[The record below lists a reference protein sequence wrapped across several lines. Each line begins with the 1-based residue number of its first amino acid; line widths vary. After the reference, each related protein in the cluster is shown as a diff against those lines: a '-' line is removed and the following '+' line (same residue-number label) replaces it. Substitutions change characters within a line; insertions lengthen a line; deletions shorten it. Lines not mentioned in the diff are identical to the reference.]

1 MAEVER
7 VLSTTPSPAT
17 TEEQPPTSLPTAPAD
32 TASEHQPPQVH
43 SRWGHL
49 ALLALAALGAAIG
62 FLTGIGLYGEV
73 RFEPLLFI
81 FQALILGSAA
91 YVLFDPAMEML
102 HDRLGAARGKF
113 PEGRKLIATAVV
125 ALATVLVSAFHHS
138 LGETLKEELG
148 KLQYLEGLFGWLKD
162 VNGFLL
168 AVVVMCCVGL
178 ISLLVTH
185 SWILGAKQQ
194 RRRAALYGGITSFVA
209 AIALASLLVRSLDHK
224 GYLHSYFWG
233 ALVGILAVLWFFG
246 PGLIGGVAINRL
258 RYGSSAT
265 KGILGY
271 LLLFSAGYALSLLIA
286 AYAFEVAFPIYKDS
300 VDAFIWLP
308 IIALISQNL
317 GWALGP
323 FFRREFCD
331 HHLGMSGGGT
341 EKPAAERKLPPV
353 VAFPGPRTA
362 SPLALASI
370 DDKQTPAARAQDLLL
385 KPKGDRM
392 WAALALLFTLVATGF
407 AYHAGAM
414 RRDPEIAD
422 NIQREIQQD
431 SGLRKKGLNVHS
443 AGRIVT
449 LSGVVDDEAEHAAAV
464 QRALSVRGVKQLI
477 DQIQVAPATPPAS
490 TAISTPGAAGPQS
503 PVPAIDATI
512 SIGGAA
518 SPGKVGSSANGPAPH
533 GTAANAKPEVSQKS
547 VEAPKTA
554 DAQKH
559 KGLLN
564 FLKKDKNNQAA
575 ADSKNPADAA
585 KSPDSEKHKGLFNF
599 LKKDKNNNGN
609 KNPILTPN
617 NKNVA
622 PTPNNKNDKNNKNP
636 KKDVNKNP
644 ALH

>member
-7 VLSTTPSPAT
+7 VLSTTLSPAT
-17 TEEQPPTSLPTAPAD
+17 TQEQPPTSLRAAPAD
-32 TASEHQPPQVH
+32 AASEYQPPHAH
-43 SRWGHL
+43 SGWGHL
-49 ALLALAALGAAIG
+49 GLLALAAFGAAIG

-91 YVLFDPAMEML
+91 YVLFDPAMELL

-148 KLQYLEGLFGWLKD
+148 KLADLERLFGPLRD
-162 VNGFLL
+162 INGFVL
-168 AVVVMCCVGL
+168 AITIMSCVGL
-178 ISLLVTH
+178 IALLTTH
-185 SWILGAKQQ
+185 SWALGAKAQ
-194 RRRAALYGGITSFVA
+194 RWRSALYGGITSLVA
-209 AIALASLLVRSLDHK
+209 AIAVGSLLVWYLANRHF
-224 GYLHSYFWG
+224 LHSYLWG
-233 ALVGILAVLWFFG
+233 AVVGLLALFWFFG
-246 PGLIGGVAINRL
+246 PGLIGGMAIDKFRPH
-258 RYGSSAT
+258 SSPT
-265 KGILGY
+265 GGVLGY

-308 IIALISQNL
+308 VVALISQNL

-331 HHLGMSGGGT
+331 HHLGMSGGAT

-422 NIQREIQQD
+422 NIQRDIQQD

-490 TAISTPGAAGPQS
+490 TAISTPSAGPQ
-503 PVPAIDATI
+503 PPAPAIDATI

-518 SPGKVGSSANGPAPH
+518 SQGKVGSSANGPAPH

-554 DAQKH
+554 EAQKH

-575 ADSKNPADAA
+575 TDSKNPADAA

-622 PTPNNKNDKNNKNP
+622 PTPNNKNDKSNKNP

-644 ALH
+644 AVH